1 MNGSQAWPELRGQE
15 FHDTCATLQ
24 LWTQIVGK
32 IRLVKTPW
40 VNHSWQVTLY
50 VTARGLTSS
59 PIADGERTFQIDFD
73 FIDQRLLVET
83 SEGARVQLPL
93 RAQSVADFHDG
104 LMAALEQL
112 GLPVKIHELPNEL
125 PDPVVRFDQDRR
137 PRVYDP
143 ALAHAFWRALV
154 QVDRVF
160 QQFRSGFIGKCSP
173 VHYFWGG
180 ADLAVTRFSGRRA
193 PPHKGGIPHLPD
205 AVTREAYSHEVS
217 SAGFWPGGLGGVDD
231 PVFYSYSYPEPPGFR
246 EARVQPAAAYYNKEL
261 GEFILPYEVV
271 RGAQAP
277 DEVLL
282 AFLESTY
289 QAAARTG
296 GWDREALECRPG
308 VPGVPR
314 PVGVSPA

>member
-15 FHDTCATLQ
+15 FHDTIATLQ

-40 VNHSWQVTLY
+40 LNHSWQVTLY

-59 PIADGERTFQIDFD
+59 PIADGEHTFQIDFD
-73 FIDQRLLVET
+73 FIDQKLVVET

-104 LMAALEQL
+104 LMSTLEQL
-112 GLPVKIHELPNEL
+112 GLPVKIHELPNEM
-125 PDPVVRFDQDRR
+125 PDPVVRFDEDRR

-160 QQFRSGFIGKCSP
+160 RQFRSGFIGKCSP

-205 AVTREAYSHEVS
+205 EVTREAYSHEVS

-231 PVFYSYSYPEPPGFR
+231 PVFYSYAYPEPPGFS

-271 RGAQAP
+271 RSAQAP

-282 AFLESTY
+282 AFLDSTY
-289 QAAARTG
+289 QAAARAG

-308 VPGVPR
+308 IPGVPR